1 MLSSYV
7 MALAICWFIPPF
19 DNYDAPPIARIAIGL
34 SGGSV
39 LELLLAGFACA
50 LVSGNIFTAERMD
63 RSAHFLD
70 YLPPTRRQ
78 ILFSKSL
85 VAVGFT
91 LIVVLVALSTELLAW
106 SLTSYAA
113 IPEENLNQIETVLNF
128 SKLVICV
135 TGVSWAVS
143 SISKSNG
150 APILLGLFSPL
161 IVLSAI
167 KCIDYFVDFSDSGE
181 MLFARVS
188 NACLLVGVASFVLG
202 CYWFLSQRY
211 ES

>member
-1 MLSSYV
+1 
-7 MALAICWFIPPF
+7 MALVIVWFTPPF
-19 DNYDAPPIARIAIGL
+19 DNYNAPPIARIAIGL

-39 LELLLAGFACA
+39 LALLLTGFACA
-50 LVSGNIFTAERMD
+50 LVSGNVFTAERMD

-78 ILFSKSL
+78 VLFSKSL

-113 IPEENLNQIETVLNF
+113 IPEKKLNQIETVLNF
-128 SKLVICV
+128 SKLVLCV

-161 IVLSAI
+161 IVLSAV
-167 KCIDYFVDFSDSGE
+167 KGIDYFVELPDSLE
-181 MLFARVS
+181 MSFLRVS
-188 NACLLVGVASFVLG
+188 NACLFVGVAGFALG
-202 CYWFLSQRY
+202 CFWFLNQRY